1 MTDIFEEVDQSL
13 REDTFAT
20 WWKRWQWLI
29 YGLVAV
35 AILGVAG
42 LEIYRGIRAEE
53 INKAAVIYDAGF
65 AAQEKN
71 DLTTARASFA
81 QLETDKTGF
90 KALAGHMLAGV
101 EKELTND
108 TAAVEAHLSAA
119 AAADKGVMGDL
130 AIIKLAYLKA
140 DTGTLAEVEA
150 VLKPLLDRTGQAS
163 ALAPNSSAPR
173 LSPKAMSSAPVL
185 NSKPWR
191 LTLKPHRASSAA
203 SSRRCPRC
211 PHARSISTP
220 PPLRR
225 QHRRRLL
232 PQPRRLPPLR
242 HPRRRPND
250 ISDA

>member
-163 ALAPNSSAPR
+163 ALARELIGAKALAEGNVERARSEFEALALDLEAPR
-173 LSPKAMSSAPVL
+173 GVQARVQQALATLPARKIDLDAPTAPAPAAPAATPAPATPSPAQAP
-185 NSKPWR
+185 
-191 LTLKPHRASSAA
+191 
-203 SSRRCPRC
+203 
-211 PHARSISTP
+211 
-220 PPLRR
+220 
-225 QHRRRLL
+225 Q
-232 PQPRRLPPLR
+232 
-242 HPRRRPND
+242 
-250 ISDA
+250 

>member
-35 AILGVAG
+35 AILGVAA

-163 ALAPNSSAPR
+163 ALARELIGA
-173 LSPKAMSSAPVL
+173 KALAEGNVE
-185 NSKPWR
+185 R
-191 LTLKPHRASSAA
+191 
-203 SSRRCPRC
+203 
-211 PHARSISTP
+211 ARSEFEALALDLEAPQGVQRRVQQALST
-220 PPLRR
+220 
-225 QHRRRLL
+225 L
-232 PQPRRLPPLR
+232 PARKIDL
-242 HPRRRPND
+242 
-250 ISDA
+250 DAPATPAATPAPAAPAATPAPATPSPAQAPQ

>member
-163 ALAPNSSAPR
+163 ALARELIGA
-173 LSPKAMSSAPVL
+173 KALAEGNVE
-185 NSKPWR
+185 R
-191 LTLKPHRASSAA
+191 
-203 SSRRCPRC
+203 
-211 PHARSISTP
+211 ARSEFEALALDLEAPQGVQRRVQQALST
-220 PPLRR
+220 
-225 QHRRRLL
+225 L
-232 PQPRRLPPLR
+232 PARKIDL
-242 HPRRRPND
+242 
-250 ISDA
+250 DAPATPAATPAPAAPAATPAPATPSPAQAPQ

>member
-163 ALAPNSSAPR
+163 ALARELIGA
-173 LSPKAMSSAPVL
+173 KALAEGNVE
-185 NSKPWR
+185 R
-191 LTLKPHRASSAA
+191 
-203 SSRRCPRC
+203 
-211 PHARSISTP
+211 ARSEFEALALDLEAPQGVQRRVQQALST
-220 PPLRR
+220 
-225 QHRRRLL
+225 L
-232 PQPRRLPPLR
+232 PARKIDL
-242 HPRRRPND
+242 
-250 ISDA
+250 DAPATPAATPAPAAPAATPAPATPTPAQAPQ

>member
-1 MTDIFEEVDQSL
+1 MTDLFEEVDQSL

-163 ALAPNSSAPR
+163 ALARELIGA
-173 LSPKAMSSAPVL
+173 KALAEGNVE
-185 NSKPWR
+185 R
-191 LTLKPHRASSAA
+191 
-203 SSRRCPRC
+203 
-211 PHARSISTP
+211 ARSEFEALALDLEAPQGVQRRVQQALST
-220 PPLRR
+220 
-225 QHRRRLL
+225 L
-232 PQPRRLPPLR
+232 PARKIDL
-242 HPRRRPND
+242 
-250 ISDA
+250 DAPATPAATPAPAAPAATPAPATPSPAQAPQ

>member
-1 MTDIFEEVDQSL
+1 VTDIFEEVDQSL

-163 ALAPNSSAPR
+163 ALARELIGA
-173 LSPKAMSSAPVL
+173 KALAEGNVE
-185 NSKPWR
+185 R
-191 LTLKPHRASSAA
+191 
-203 SSRRCPRC
+203 
-211 PHARSISTP
+211 ARSEFEALALDLEAPQGVQRRVQQALST
-220 PPLRR
+220 
-225 QHRRRLL
+225 L
-232 PQPRRLPPLR
+232 PARKIDL
-242 HPRRRPND
+242 
-250 ISDA
+250 DAPATPAATPAPAAPAATPAPATPSPAQAPQ